1 MNVISETLE
10 SLAIGRPSHFQNLSI
25 FPLRGGQ
32 TGARDY
38 LTLSQAFET
47 GLAQISEI
55 SEDGSV
61 LALKFENNAKQPV
74 LILDGEELVGAKQ
87 DRIANVTILAPAETT
102 IRVPVSCVEVGRW
115 NYRGDHHSRNFK
127 PTNRAYFS
135 QGRRHKTAAVSESLR
150 ELGLHYAKQSEIW
163 NDVALKIDDM
173 HVESRTGSM
182 GDLYEQQETR
192 ITDFVDAFEA
202 EDGQVGAVFAIGPRI
217 EGLEVFD
224 NAETFAEMLPKLIR
238 SYAIDAIDR
247 VDVLKRKPAM
257 VAARS
262 FILSLERA
270 AIEVYTAVGL
280 GIDVRLTAHGVVA
293 AGLVES
299 DRVVHLVGFTAP
311 AETRRHDLDEE
322 EDLGY
327 GSRAA

>member
-1 MNVISETLE
+1 MNVVSETLE
-10 SLAIGRPSHFQNLSI
+10 SLAIGQPHQFRNLSI

-32 TGARDY
+32 AGPRDY
-38 LTLSQAFET
+38 LTLSEAFEK
-47 GLAQISEI
+47 GLAQISEV

-74 LILDGEELVGAKQ
+74 LVLDGEELVGAKQ
-87 DRIANVTILAPAETT
+87 DRIANVTILAPAEKT
-102 IRVPVSCVEVGRW
+102 ITVPVSCVEAGRW
-115 NYRGDHHSRNFK
+115 NYRDRNFK

-135 QGRRHKTAAVSESLR
+135 QGRRRKTAAVSESLR
-150 ELGLHYAKQSEIW
+150 EHGVHYANQDEIW
-163 NDVALKIDDM
+163 DEVALKHMDM
-173 HVESRTGSM
+173 DIESSTGSM
-182 GDLYEQQETR
+182 ADLYEQQETR

-247 VDVLKRKPAM
+247 VDVLKRKPAL
-257 VAARS
+257 VAAQS

-270 AIEVYTAVGL
+270 EMEVYPAVGL
-280 GIDVRLTAHGVVA
+280 GMDVRATAHGVVA

-299 DRVVHLVGFTAP
+299 ERVVHLVGFTAP
-311 AETRRHDLDEE
+311 AKTRRHDSDEE
-322 EDLGY
+322 EDEDY